1 VDEAKALSYLPDEM
15 KAVVFE
21 FHERLNRLRK
31 LTKPC

>member
-1 VDEAKALSYLPDEM
+1 M

-31 LTKPC
+31 LTQPDGPHPRPIFIY